1 MCLIRIIRVEVWP
14 YDGIK
19 KMGSQVDD
27 LCVLSSTYMYDHKK
41 NVIIEHHCTI
51 FFRYG

>member
-14 YDGIK
+14 YDGIN

-27 LCVLSSTYMYDHKK
+27 LCVLSSDFDD
-41 NVIIEHHCTI
+41 VIFEQKV
-51 FFRYG
+51 RPGVK